1 MLSIKYLEGRDEI
14 QLMVEALSKGVG
26 MRRLLLT
33 IAMTVLSWG
42 VAQAQL
48 PGKQVVGGQVH
59 AALGQANPGGAW
71 CFVGRGLSI
80 FEGSANGSEAVISLP
95 EVFYFDGTAYY
106 QLSGQTNLSF
116 ATPTS
121 GHIKFKYA
129 PEYPNLVTFPAF
141 SNYTE
146 AQAEAPNLTLVN
158 FSVAF
163 TNGTNSSNCTLPV
176 KIKYQME

>member
-1 MLSIKYLEGRDEI
+1 
-14 QLMVEALSKGVG
+14 

-95 EVFYFDGTAYY
+95 EVFYFDGTTYY
-106 QLSGQTNLSF
+106 LLNGLTHLNFTS
-116 ATPTS
+116 PT
-121 GHIKFKYA
+121 GGIMKFRFT
-129 PEYPNLVTFPAF
+129 EYSPAVTTPAF
-141 SNYTE
+141 TNYTE
-146 AQAEAPNLTLVN
+146 AVGESPNLTVVN
-158 FSVAF
+158 FSINF

-176 KIKYQME
+176 TIKYEMD